1 MRTWILNTV
10 LALAFLITA
19 NTNLQAQF
27 DFEFCG
33 STFTVNCDG
42 TVNVDLA
49 ENVFIYKV
57 WDGGNLI
64 AEWNNFT
71 PAPDVV
77 YTPFVGGQ
85 PPFGNPVM
93 PGQNVYLDVQ
103 TEDCGQFI
111 LNISRVIEDHCP
123 PDDPTSFTFCG
134 STFHVN
140 CDGTVDVDLETN
152 VFIYKVWDGPNLI
165 VELNNFTGPPVIY
178 FPFVGGQP
186 PFGNP
191 VLPGQNVYLDVQ
203 TEDCGQFIL
212 NISQVLSEN
221 CPGYLIGDFDDS
233 EFVNA
238 PNNAGVEDLNV
249 YPNPAIDQ
257 VTISL
262 PIIDDNYRLQLLDLN
277 GSVLRQ
283 QSISGGNQQ
292 LDLQGLPSGTYLL
305 SAQSG
310 DEVYTKRIVKN

>member
-33 STFTVNCDG
+33 STFKVNCDG

-57 WDGGNLI
+57 WDGPNLI

-71 PAPDVV
+71 PAPNVI

-85 PPFGNPVM
+85 PPFGNPV
-93 PGQNVYLDVQ
+93 Q
-103 TEDCGQFI
+103 
-111 LNISRVIEDHCP
+111 
-123 PDDPTSFTFCG
+123 
-134 STFHVN
+134 
-140 CDGTVDVDLETN
+140 
-152 VFIYKVWDGPNLI
+152 
-165 VELNNFTGPPVIY
+165 
-178 FPFVGGQP
+178 
-186 PFGNP
+186 
-191 VLPGQNVYLDVQ
+191 PGQNVYLDVQ

-221 CPGYLIGDFDDS
+221 CAGFLIGDFDDS
-233 EFVNA
+233 EFSTAPSNA
-238 PNNAGVEDLNV
+238 SVDELNA

-262 PIIDDNYRLQLLDLN
+262 PIIDENYNLQLLDLN

-292 LDLQGLPSGTYLL
+292 FDLQGLPSGTYLL

-310 DEVYTKRIVKN
+310 DKVYTKRILKN